1 MGDKARYIFAC
12 WSQVAARIR
21 GAKAVALFL
30 DFDGTLTP
38 FRPHPDQVLLNNGM
52 RRAVARLGQNPRVR
66 VWIIS
71 GRKHADVR
79 NKIGVAGIRYLGLH
93 GWETRQGR
101 ELSAVRESSE
111 SLLPCMK
118 AWANRVVRETPET
131 WLEDKGAVLTI
142 HYARA
147 SPSNIR
153 KVRDEVVRYLE
164 PHRSAF
170 YVFAGERSLE
180 MIPVEVKD
188 KGAAVR
194 RLWRR
199 ARPGTLPVFVGDD
212 AVDEPAFLA
221 LAEEGITVQ
230 VGRTAP
236 THARYRVFS
245 IAEVRVFLE
254 RLAQEVG

>member
-1 MGDKARYIFAC
+1 MGDKAHYIFAC

-21 GAKAVALFL
+21 RAPTVALFL

-38 FRPHPDQVLLNNGM
+38 FRPHPDQVLLGNGM
-52 RRAVARLGQNPRVR
+52 RRIVARLGQNPRVR

-79 NKIGVAGIRYLGLH
+79 DRIGVAGIRYLGLH
-93 GWETRQGR
+93 GWENRRGR
-101 ELSAVRESSE
+101 ERSTLRETSE
-111 SLLPCMK
+111 RLLPCVK
-118 AWANRVVRETPET
+118 AWASRVVQDTPDT

-147 SPSNIR
+147 SRSNVR
-153 KVRDEVVRYLE
+153 KVREEMSRYLE
-164 PHRSAF
+164 PHRGAF
-170 YVFAGERSLE
+170 YTFAGERSLE
-180 MIPVEVKD
+180 VIPAEAQD

-194 RLWRR
+194 RQWRR
-199 ARPGTLPVFVGDD
+199 ARPGTLPVFIGDD

-221 LAEEGITVQ
+221 LAEGITVQ

>member
-1 MGDKARYIFAC
+1 MGDGARYVFAC

-21 GAKAVALFL
+21 GARAVALFL

-38 FRPHPDQVLLNNGM
+38 FRPHPDQVLLGPGM
-52 RRAVARLGQNPRVR
+52 RRVVARLGQNPRVR

-71 GRKHADVR
+71 GRKHTDVR
-79 NKIGVAGIRYLGLH
+79 NRIGVAGIRYLGLH
-93 GWETRQGR
+93 GWENHPGR
-101 ELSAVRESSE
+101 ERAALQESSE
-111 SLLPCMK
+111 LLLPCLK
-118 AWANRVVRETPET
+118 AWAGRVVRETPET

-147 SPSNIR
+147 SQGDVR
-153 KVRDEVVRYLE
+153 KVREEMARYLE
-164 PHRSAF
+164 PHRGAF
-170 YVFAGERSLE
+170 YAFAGERSF
-180 MIPVEVKD
+180 EVVPAEAQD

-194 RLWRR
+194 RQWRR
-199 ARPGTLPVFVGDD
+199 ALPGTLPVFIGDD

-221 LAEEGITVQ
+221 LSEGITVQ

>member
-1 MGDKARYIFAC
+1 MGDRARYIFAC

-21 GAKAVALFL
+21 GANAVALFL

-93 GWETRQGR
+93 GWETRPDR
-101 ELSAVRESSE
+101 ELSVVRDSSE
-111 SLLPCMK
+111 NAFPCMK
-118 AWANRVVRETPET
+118 AWASRVVRETPET

-153 KVRDEVVRYLE
+153 RVREEAVRYLE

-180 MIPVEVKD
+180 MIPADVKN

-221 LAEEGITVQ
+221 LAEGITVQ

-236 THARYRVFS
+236 THARFRVFS

-254 RLAQEVG
+254 RLAEEVG

>member
-1 MGDKARYIFAC
+1 MAEKARHIFTC

-21 GAKAVALFL
+21 SAKAVALFL

-38 FRPHPDQVLLNNGM
+38 FRPHPDQVLLSNGM
-52 RRAVARLGQNPRVR
+52 RRAVARLGQNPRFR
-66 VWIIS
+66 LWIIS
-71 GRKHADVR
+71 GRRYADVR
-79 NKIGVAGIRYLGLH
+79 NKIGVAGIGYLGLH
-93 GWETRQGR
+93 GWETRPGR
-101 ELSAVRESSE
+101 ELSNLQESGG
-111 SLLPCMK
+111 SLIPCMK
-118 AWANRVVRETPET
+118 AWATRLVRETPET

-147 SPSNIR
+147 SPSDIR
-153 KVRDEVVRYLE
+153 KVREEAVRYLE
-164 PHRSAF
+164 PYRSAL

-180 MIPVEVKD
+180 LIPAEVKD

-221 LAEEGITVQ
+221 LAEGITVQ
-230 VGRTAP
+230 VGKTAP

-254 RLAQEVG
+254 RLAEEVG

>member
-1 MGDKARYIFAC
+1 MGDRARYIFAC

-21 GAKAVALFL
+21 CAKAVAVFL

-38 FRPHPDQVLLNNGM
+38 FRPHPDQVLLQNGM
-52 RRAVARLGQNPRVR
+52 RRAIARLGQNPRVR

-79 NKIGVAGIRYLGLH
+79 NRIGVAGIRYLGLH
-93 GWETRQGR
+93 GWETRPGR
-101 ELSAVRESSE
+101 ELSVSRDSSE
-111 SLLPCMK
+111 NLFPCIK
-118 AWANRVVRETPET
+118 AWANRVVRETPDT

-153 KVRDEVVRYLE
+153 RVREEASRYLE

-180 MIPVEVKD
+180 MIPAEVKD

-194 RLWRR
+194 RLWHR
-199 ARPGTLPVFVGDD
+199 ARPGTLPVFIGDD

-221 LAEEGITVQ
+221 LAEGITVQ

-236 THARYRVFS
+236 THARFRVFS

-254 RLAQEVG
+254 RLAEEVG

>member
-1 MGDKARYIFAC
+1 MGEGARYIFAC

-38 FRPHPDQVLLNNGM
+38 FRPHPDQVLLNKGM
-52 RRAVARLGQNPRVR
+52 RRAVARLGQNPRVG

-79 NKIGVAGIRYLGLH
+79 NKIGLAGIRYLGLH
-93 GWETRQGR
+93 GWEARPGR
-101 ELSAVRESSE
+101 ELSAVQDSSE
-111 SLLPCMK
+111 SLFACMK
-118 AWANRVVRETPET
+118 AWVNCVVSETPGA

-147 SPSNIR
+147 SPSDIC
-153 KVRDEVVRYLE
+153 KVREEVVRYLK
-164 PHRSAF
+164 PYKRAF
-170 YVFAGERSLE
+170 HVFAGERSLE
-180 MIPVEVKD
+180 MIPAEVKD

-199 ARPGTLPVFVGDD
+199 AGPGTLPVFVGDD
-212 AVDEPAFLA
+212 VVDEPAFLA
-221 LAEEGITVQ
+221 LAEGITVQ

-236 THARYRVFS
+236 THARYRVFT
-245 IAEVRVFLE
+245 IPEVRVFLE
-254 RLAQEVG
+254 RLAEEVG